1 MSLLP
6 KRRIKNPASQKEI
19 ATTKR
24 SATIIGTGLSL
35 LIPGGFFAGIGR
47 KAIGKAFRRSG
58 TSGLNLKSAD
68 TIGNRLRTTQAIMG
82 TSRTGQNLFRD
93 VIGINNPLKSVWKNS
108 TKQLPTKLKTRQI
121 TAQNYLLSTAGMPI
135 SSSKRI
141 APTFAN
147 RKIDR
152 TIQKAVEQGPA
163 KFFSKGRHPKTG
175 VTAGK
180 RTPVIPSKGNVRSMY
195 YQRDMKNP
203 YSDLRVLYRQ
213 GARGGTSK
221 GSLLRYNDPY
231 SLRKYR
237 KYAPKNF
244 DNIPDDI

>member
-6 KRRIKNPASQKEI
+6 KRRIKNPATPEEI
-19 ATTKR
+19 ATTNR
-24 SATIIGTGLSL
+24 NAAIIGTGLSL

-47 KAIGKAFRRSG
+47 KAIGQAFRKAG
-58 TSGLNLKSAD
+58 TAGNRKAAD
-68 TIGNRLRTTQAIMG
+68 TVGNRIKQTQAIMG
-82 TSRTGQNLFRD
+82 TNR
-93 VIGINNPLKSVWKNS
+93 IGSLMHFGGR
-108 TKQLPTKLKTRQI
+108 KT
-121 TAQNYLLSTAGMPI
+121 Y
-135 SSSKRI
+135 
-141 APTFAN
+141 
-147 RKIDR
+147 R
-152 TIQKAVEQGPA
+152 TIQKAVEQGPV

-231 SLRKYR
+231 SLRKYK